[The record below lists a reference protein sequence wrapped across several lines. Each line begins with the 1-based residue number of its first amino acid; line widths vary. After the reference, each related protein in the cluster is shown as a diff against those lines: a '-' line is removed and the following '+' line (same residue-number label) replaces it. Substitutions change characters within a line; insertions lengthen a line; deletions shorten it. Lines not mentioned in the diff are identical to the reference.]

1 MGLLRMRRRESAFK
15 KQPRIQN
22 PCHPENEHRSWKN
35 QKEGSVSRR
44 AKDKREWENYRAQKD
59 EFCALAHS
67 GASLAGLLR
76 QRRHAG

>member
-1 MGLLRMRRRESAFK
+1 MCRRDRSFK
-15 KQPRIQN
+15 KQSRIQS
-22 PCHPENEHRSWKN
+22 PCRPENEHSSWKD

-44 AKDKREWENYRAQKD
+44 AKDKREWENYGAQKY
-59 EFCALAHS
+59 EFCALAHR